1 MCNSNGFGGGSCCW
15 IIILIIILFCCC
27 GGWGGNSCGCGCGND
42 CGGCGCNDG
51 CGCCAPAAEG
61 PPGPGGGGASAPP
74 RRGPPPPGP
83 IRPPG
88 GEGVGAFPVRWGY
101 VFGAERPAG
110 RFAARDQGQRDRIY
124 MEADRSVS
132 RENSS
137 HSPPWGREEK
147 ARGRPVSG

>member
-27 GGWGGNSCGCGCGND
+27 GGWGGNSCGCGCGNN

-51 CGCCAPAAEG
+51 LRLLN
-61 PPGPGGGGASAPP
+61 SRDIRPP
-74 RRGPPPPGP
+74 RR
-83 IRPPG
+83 
-88 GEGVGAFPVRWGY
+88 EGAGAFPVRWGY

-110 RFAARDQGQRDRIY
+110 RFAARDQGQRDHIY

-147 ARGRPVSG
+147 ARGRPVSR